1 MLRSD
6 IDDPA
11 KFFPPSGRFYLV
23 HFVDAFVG
31 VGCLKRLAPGV
42 GEVQRMY
49 VRPHVR
55 GVGAGRLLVTRLLAD
70 AKALGYTTVR
80 LESLRALTAAYQL
93 YRSVGFVEIEAYA
106 ANSMDAYQDPS
117 ALATYRR
124 APCSWKSDSEATRR
138 DAQGALRR
146 TLSRQDTLGHHFVGL
161 YLDGSLV
168 IGDFASEKSNIDF
181 IVVTDA
187 EVPPILRR
195 PSPSSSTPLRQESGC
210 ESMGWNTP

>member
-1 MLRSD
+1 VSSATPDLVAVESAAHRAAAEELVTQYLHWVAAVAKSEYGLVFDVQAMLRSD

-11 KFFPPSGRFYLV
+11 KLFPPAGRFYLV

-31 VGCLKRLAPGV
+31 VGCLKRLAPGI

-70 AKALGYTTVR
+70 ARTLGYTTVR
-80 LESLRALTAAYQL
+80 LESLRALTAAHQL
-93 YRSVGFVEIEAYA
+93 YRSVGFVEIEPYA

-124 APCSWKSDSEATRR
+124 NAVFMEVRLGSEA
-138 DAQGALRR
+138 
-146 TLSRQDTLGHHFVGL
+146 S
-161 YLDGSLV
+161 
-168 IGDFASEKSNIDF
+168 
-181 IVVTDA
+181 
-187 EVPPILRR
+187 
-195 PSPSSSTPLRQESGC
+195 
-210 ESMGWNTP
+210 